1 MLSHSELRQAI
12 IQARTL
18 EAIEAIEAID
28 ALETSTLGGLDV
40 RTAKALETVEAISAL
55 EAKTAQAIKTIEA
68 MTADALEAIDATV
81 AEVAPGLT
89 GQPAA
94 ADTVDE
100 AETATP
106 ETAEPDPADPDP
118 AALERTET
126 ATPEDA
132 AEAAPSPG
140 TDVARTHIISIEE
153 PPASVT
159 LTTSATE
166 TTIAVPQ
173 PRAESLV
180 AVAPVPATDT
190 APLAPV
196 PPEVGTAEPVALP
209 AAAPPPEPSAD
220 PAYVTTRRRT
230 RVSRAI
236 LLCILGLQAILS
248 LRLHNTAFEDESL
261 YLYSGH
267 MELEH
272 LLHGAALQGSYASYF
287 SGAPVLYPVAAG
299 FLNGLGGLTAARML
313 SLAEM
318 LSITALLYSMSRR
331 LFNERIALCA
341 ALLFS
346 VCESAIFL
354 GNFAT
359 YDATCLFLLSL
370 AAWIVVRTAGL
381 RWPVFLLAAPVAAL
395 AVGVKYAG
403 LLFVPTIAV
412 LPAVAGWPL
421 RGRRVVLYPPVFVA
435 AVAGLLYGALRLG
448 GKAYITAISST
459 TTQRAQGAHPGDDP
473 PEGVRGVGRRDLRA
487 GGDRHGR
494 LRVAGPHRARGTD
507 RADRGPVPAAVP
519 GPGPHRDRPAGPGL
533 PGAPAHRHL
542 VPEAHRVRAV
552 LRGADRGR
560 GPGPPPR

>member
-1 MLSHSELRQAI
+1 MTTTLSHAELRHAI

-28 ALETSTLGGLDV
+28 ALETSTLGGLEA

-81 AEVAPGLT
+81 AEVTPGLT
-89 GQPAA
+89 GDRAGAA
-94 ADTVDE
+94 GQAEETDE
-100 AETATP
+100 PVT
-106 ETAEPDPADPDP
+106 
-118 AALERTET
+118 AALERTGTT
-126 ATPEDA
+126 APDA
-132 AEAAPSPG
+132 AGEAASSPG

-196 PPEVGTAEPVALP
+196 PPEVGTAEPAALP
-209 AAAPPPEPSAD
+209 AAEPPPEAPPGPSAD
-220 PAYVTTRRRT
+220 PNYATTRRRT

-248 LRLHNTAFEDESL
+248 LRLHNTAFEDEAL
-261 YLYSGH
+261 YVYSGH

-272 LLHGAALQGSYASYF
+272 LLHGAALQGSYTSYF

-331 LFNERIALCA
+331 LFNERIALVRGP
-341 ALLFS
+341 ALL
-346 VCESAIFL
+346 
-354 GNFAT
+354 G
-359 YDATCLFLLSL
+359 
-370 AAWIVVRTAGL
+370 VRVRDLPGQL
-381 RWPVFLLAAPVAAL
+381 RHLRRDLPVPPGSR
-395 AVGVKYAG
+395 GVD
-403 LLFVPTIAV
+403 
-412 LPAVAGWPL
+412 
-421 RGRRVVLYPPVFVA
+421 RGPHRGA
-435 AVAGLLYGALRLG
+435 AVARLSRWRPRWPRSRSG
-448 GKAYITAISST
+448 SST
-459 TTQRAQGAHPGDDP
+459 PACCSCP
-473 PEGVRGVGRRDLRA
+473 PSPSCPRWRA
-487 GGDRHGR
+487 GRCAAAGSCSTRPRSSSRSRACSTGR
-494 LRVAGPHRARGTD
+494 CGWAARRTSRPSRAPRRNAR
-507 RADRGPVPAAVP
+507 RAS
-519 GPGPHRDRPAGPGL
+519 
-533 PGAPAHRHL
+533 
-542 VPEAHRVRAV
+542 
-552 LRGADRGR
+552 
-560 GPGPPPR
+560 PR